1 MLLISAT
8 FVNHEA
14 IRPDGLSSAIAKMGI
29 QLKGE
34 EPTRISSRWAARREV
49 RIPEMNGRQPR
60 RARHRLLV
68 CSRCKTR
75 SPLPR
80 SLLAR
85 LGGEALP
92 VAASTANT
100 GGTSPGLEGVRRRA
114 AGWEVGAEGTKMV
127 S

>member
-8 FVNHEA
+8 CVKNEA
-14 IRPDGLSSAIAKMGI
+14 IRPVGLSSAIAKMGI

-80 SLLAR
+80 SLDWEERHCPWRRQLPTREGPRRVWR
-85 LGGEALP
+85 LCGGEWQ
-92 VAASTANT
+92 VGRS
-100 GGTSPGLEGVRRRA
+100 ERRA
-114 AGWEVGAEGTKMV
+114 PRW
-127 S
+127 